1 MYECPRPDLSPNLCT
16 SHQKHTKA
24 KKQLFVRK
32 EGQRPLAFR
41 GLEKTSGAF
50 KEPGGPFLSGAF
62 EAAWGRY
69 KKSGGNGGQGKLVA
83 EVFGWET
90 LFLAGKDSFGGLGG
104 PPQAWQIF
112 RSNLGA

>member
-1 MYECPRPDLSPNLCT
+1 M
-16 SHQKHTKA
+16 
-24 KKQLFVRK
+24 RK

-41 GLEKTSGAF
+41 GLERTSGAF

-112 RSNLGA
+112 RSNLGS

>member
-1 MYECPRPDLSPNLCT
+1 M
-16 SHQKHTKA
+16 QTKA

-32 EGQRPLAFR
+32 EGQRPLALR
-41 GLEKTSGAF
+41 GLERTSGAF

-83 EVFGWET
+83 KVFGWET
-90 LFLAGKDSFGGLGG
+90 FFLAGKDSFGSLGG
-104 PPQAWQIF
+104 P
-112 RSNLGA
+112 LGPGKSSEAILEHKTMQFWNTFDP